1 MQLFDDSEEE
11 RLPLAKFESM
21 LKTNKIL
28 FFDSEEFEGII
39 IHYLDQGKVSLAK
52 KALKLALDQHPHSFR
67 LKMSQVDLFIYSNKF
82 DQADKLLNEL
92 QAIEPTNEETYIQ
105 RANIY
110 SRRNDHEKAVEQLK
124 IAIKLTDDPADI
136 YSFLGM
142 EYLYLDDVPSAKES
156 FINCLDHN
164 IEDYSALFNVV
175 YCFDFLDEHKEA
187 ISFLNNYIDKNPYS
201 EYAWHQLGKE
211 YYTLKKYKKAIRAFD
226 YAILIDE
233 RFVGGYIEKGKSLEK
248 LNLFTEAISSYQ
260 VTLSLD
266 DPTPFALLRI
276 GKCYERLGDRQHATE
291 YYLRAI
297 TEDPL
302 LQKAWLAIIRYYF
315 NQKNYSKALYYIN
328 KAIATDKDNAKYWI
342 QYAKANSELQFYE
355 EAIIGY
361 NNALEKGHF
370 KLKSW
375 FSLSDTLIKMGEYS
389 AAIDSLEKCNEL
401 YPSNDLIFYRL
412 AGLYYLLQDREKCIE
427 NLKKG
432 FQINKNR
439 VKIIASILPFAWN
452 NSTFQKII
460 TDAL

>member
-11 RLPLAKFESM
+11 ELPLAKFESM

-67 LKMSQVDLFIYSNKF
+67 LKMSQVDLYIYSNKF

-105 RANIY
+105 RANIF
-110 SRRNDHEKAVEQLK
+110 SRRNDHESAVKQLE

-142 EYLYLDDVPSAKES
+142 EYLYLDDVPKAKQS
-156 FINCLDHN
+156 FIDCLNHN
-164 IEDYSALFNVV
+164 IEDYSALFNAV
-175 YCFDFLDEHKEA
+175 YCFDFLEEHNEA
-187 ISFLNNYIDKNPYS
+187 ILFLNEYIDKNPYS

-233 RFVGGYIEKGKSLEK
+233 RFVGGYIEKAKSLEK
-248 LNLFTEAISSYQ
+248 LNSYKEAIACYQ

-276 GKCYERLGDRQHATE
+276 GKCYENIGDAQHAIE

-302 LQKAWLAIIRYYF
+302 FQKAWLSIIRYYF
-315 NQKNYSKALYYIN
+315 NKKNYSKALHYTN
-328 KAIATDKDNAKYWI
+328 KALSTDKDNAKYWVL
-342 QYAKANSELQFYE
+342 YAQANGALQFYE

-361 NNALEKGHF
+361 NNALEKGNF

-375 FSLSDTLIKMGEYS
+375 FSLCDTLIKMGEY
-389 AAIDSLEKCNEL
+389 ATAIDSLEKCNEL
-401 YPSNDLIFYRL
+401 YPNNDLIFYRL
-412 AGLYYLLQDREKCIE
+412 AGLCFLLQDNEKSIHY
-427 NLKKG
+427 LKEG
-432 FQINKNR
+432 LQINEKHIN
-439 VKIIASILPFAWN
+439 ILANLLPLAWN
-452 NSTFQKII
+452 NPKFQKII
-460 TDAL
+460 KDL